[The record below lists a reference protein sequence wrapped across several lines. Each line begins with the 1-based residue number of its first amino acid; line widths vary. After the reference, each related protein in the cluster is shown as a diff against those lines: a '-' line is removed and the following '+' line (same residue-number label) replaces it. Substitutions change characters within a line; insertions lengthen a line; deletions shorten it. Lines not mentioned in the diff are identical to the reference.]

1 MTKTSSCRNFN
12 HGKSNAPVRV
22 CPMCGEVV
30 NVKRAIPRCS
40 LDRHAQSR
48 KSGDKFCVDC
58 GGQLRA
64 G

>member
-1 MTKTSSCRNFN
+1 MQANTCRNFN

-30 NVKRAIPRCS
+30 NGRTPVAHCS
-40 LDRHAQSR
+40 QAQHADRR
-48 KSGDKFCVDC
+48 KNGDKFCVDC
-58 GGQLRA
+58 GERLRV